1 MIDVV
6 AGVII
11 KDNLVLVA
19 RRAAH
24 KHLGGFWEFP
34 GGKVEPSES
43 QTDALCRELDEE
55 LAINVRVG
63 KKIEE
68 SIFQYESKK
77 IRLIGFWCEW
87 LSGEPTLKDHDLV
100 QWLEIHE
107 LTTLTW
113 APADI
118 PIVDAI
124 LVSNLPEFAAYP
136 SKDFR

>member
-11 KDNLVLVA
+11 KDNLILVA
-19 RRAAH
+19 RRAGH

-34 GGKVEPSES
+34 GGKVEQSES

-55 LAINVRVG
+55 LALHVRVG

-68 SIFQYESKK
+68 SIFQYETKK

-87 LSGEPTLKDHDLV
+87 LSGEPRLEDHDSV
-100 QWLEIHE
+100 QWLEVHE
-107 LTTLTW
+107 LSSLRW

-118 PIVDAI
+118 PIVDAV
-124 LVSNLPEFAAYP
+124 LVSGIPHFV
-136 SKDFR
+136 DFP

>member
-11 KDNLVLVA
+11 KDNLILVA
-19 RRAAH
+19 RRAGH

-34 GGKVEPSES
+34 GGKVEQSES

-55 LAINVRVG
+55 LALHVRVG

-68 SIFQYESKK
+68 SIFHYETKT

-87 LSGEPTLKDHDLV
+87 LSGEPKLIDHDLV
-100 QWLEIHE
+100 QWLEMRE
-107 LTTLTW
+107 LSSLRW

-118 PIVDAI
+118 PIVDAV
-124 LVSNLPEFAAYP
+124 LVSGIPNFVAFPEG
-136 SKDFR
+136 DI

>member
-11 KDNLVLVA
+11 KENLILVA
-19 RRAAH
+19 RRAGH

-34 GGKVEPSES
+34 GGKVEQSES

-55 LAINVRVG
+55 LALHVRVG

-68 SIFQYESKK
+68 SIFQYETKK

-87 LSGEPTLKDHDLV
+87 LSGEPTLKDHDSV
-100 QWLEIHE
+100 QWLEMHE

-118 PIVDAI
+118 PIVNAV
-124 LVSNLPEFAAYP
+124 LASGVPHFAAYP
-136 SKDFR
+136 REDI